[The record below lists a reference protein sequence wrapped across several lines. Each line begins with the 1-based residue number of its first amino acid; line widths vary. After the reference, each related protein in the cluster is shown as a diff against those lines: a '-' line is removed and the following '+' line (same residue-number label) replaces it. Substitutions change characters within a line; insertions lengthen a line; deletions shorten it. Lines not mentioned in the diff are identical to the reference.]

1 VLVGILLAAL
11 SAVAYGLADYSGGR
25 ASRSVASTVVTLI
38 GQAISLVLVVIGV
51 LLIGTPMASAHDML
65 WGAAGGVA
73 GGFALIA
80 FYRALSF
87 GTMTVVAPT
96 TAIVSAVL
104 PVIVGLVLG
113 ERPSVT
119 ALVGIVAACL
129 AVALVSGAIGT
140 RHQHTHASTV
150 ALAVFAGVGF
160 GFIFIA
166 LARTADDSG
175 LWPLVSA
182 RLASV
187 PVVAVVVLVTRPGRG
202 ALGAVIWLVVASG
215 VLDMGANL
223 LYLEASHRGLLSIV
237 AVISAMYPVST
248 VCLAFA
254 LDHER
259 VSRSQ
264 AAGLACAATGLAL
277 VSLGS

>member
-1 VLVGILLAAL
+1 VGILLAAL
-11 SAVAYGLADYSGGR
+11 SAVTYGLADYSGGR

-38 GQAISLVLVVIGV
+38 GQAISLVLVVVGV
-51 LLIGTPMASAHDML
+51 VLIGTPMASAHDMW

-80 FYRALSF
+80 FYRALSL
-87 GTMTVVAPT
+87 GSMTVVAPT
-96 TAIVSAVL
+96 TAVVSAVL
-104 PVIVGLVLG
+104 PVIVGFALG
-113 ERPSVT
+113 ERPSAT
-119 ALVGIVAACL
+119 AVVGIVAACL
-129 AVALVSGAIGT
+129 AVALVSGAVGT

-150 ALAVFAGVGF
+150 MLAALAGIGF

-166 LARTADDSG
+166 FARTADDSG
-175 LWPLVSA
+175 LWPLVAA

-187 PVVAVVVLVTRPGRG
+187 PVVAMVVLITRPGRG
-202 ALGAVIWLVVASG
+202 ALASVIWLVVASG
-215 VLDMGANL
+215 VLDMAANL
-223 LYLEASHRGLLSIV
+223 FYLEASHRGLLSIV

-248 VCLAFA
+248 VCLAFG

-264 AAGLACAATGLAL
+264 AAGLACAATALAL

>member
-1 VLVGILLAAL
+1 VGILLAAL
-11 SAVAYGLADYSGGR
+11 SAVTYGLADYSGGR

-38 GQAISLVLVVIGV
+38 GQAISLFLVLVGV
-51 LLIGTPMASAHDML
+51 LLIGTPMASAHDL
-65 WGAAGGVA
+65 WWGAAGGVA

-80 FYRALSF
+80 FYRALSL
-87 GTMTVVAPT
+87 GSMTVVAPT
-96 TAIVSAVL
+96 TAVVSAVL
-104 PVIVGLVLG
+104 PVIVGLLLG
-113 ERPSVT
+113 ERPSGT

-140 RHQHTHASTV
+140 RHQHTHPSTV
-150 ALAVFAGVGF
+150 VLAALAGIGF

-166 LARTADDSG
+166 FARTADDSG

-187 PVVAVVVLVTRPGRG
+187 PVVAIVVLITKPGRG

-215 VLDMGANL
+215 VLDMAANL
-223 LYLEASHRGLLSIV
+223 FYLEASHRGLLSIV

-248 VCLAFA
+248 VCLAFG

-264 AAGLACAATGLAL
+264 AAGLACAATALAL

>member
-1 VLVGILLAAL
+1 
-11 SAVAYGLADYSGGR
+11 
-25 ASRSVASTVVTLI
+25 
-38 GQAISLVLVVIGV
+38 VLVVIGV

-140 RHQHTHASTV
+140 RHQHTHASTWRSPFSPV
-150 ALAVFAGVGF
+150 S
-160 GFIFIA
+160 
-166 LARTADDSG
+166 DSG
-175 LWPLVSA
+175 SSSSHSPALQTT
-182 RLASV
+182 
-187 PVVAVVVLVTRPGRG
+187 VACGR
-202 ALGAVIWLVVASG
+202 S
-215 VLDMGANL
+215 
-223 LYLEASHRGLLSIV
+223 
-237 AVISAMYPVST
+237 
-248 VCLAFA
+248 
-254 LDHER
+254 
-259 VSRSQ
+259 
-264 AAGLACAATGLAL
+264 
-277 VSLGS
+277 